1 MSSPATPAQRRAVSP
16 QRERRTRRPVSPPR
30 RPATAAAPAS
40 STVAPAAAFRHV
52 RSIISPARHLLMD
65 KARAGGGLND
75 VGMPLSHAGILYK
88 KSGVM
93 SR

>member
-1 MSSPATPAQRRAVSP
+1 MSSPATPAQRRAVAP

-40 STVAPAAAFRHV
+40 STVAPAAFRHV